1 MFALWAPE
9 APKTDPVALYVQR
22 DAHADRSHGY
32 SSQGEARP
40 LWVAVCARSAR
51 PYKRPTPY
59 ASETFRMDTHT
70 RPELRICDIRRL
82 SKERCGMQRSQRSQR
97 SHRAVAGG
105 ALSSGEERRPGRA
118 HSTRVSELTRVSVF
132 ECEHYFLH

>member
-82 SKERCGMQRSQRSQR
+82 SKERWHAALAALAALPSR
-97 SHRAVAGG
+97 GG
-105 ALSSGEERRPGRA
+105 WRGPFVRGRA
-118 HSTRVSELTRVSVF
+118 PSGKSA
-132 ECEHYFLH
+132 